1 MNAVGGL
8 LSFHI
13 EGDGDGGL
21 IPAEVQWLPTVF
33 YYGMNWYN
41 THLYYLEDYTP
52 EIATTHGTQIS
63 GYTLTVEEARQMTKN
78 VIDAQFLPDYL
89 QD

>member
-1 MNAVGGL
+1 M
-8 LSFHI
+8 
-13 EGDGDGGL
+13 
-21 IPAEVQWLPTVF
+21 QWLPTVF

-52 EIATTHGTQIS
+52 EIAATHGTQIS

>member
-1 MNAVGGL
+1 MAN
-8 LSFHI
+8 
-13 EGDGDGGL
+13 
-21 IPAEVQWLPTVF
+21 
-33 YYGMNWYN
+33 M
-41 THLYYLEDYTP
+41 LEDYTP
-52 EIATTHGTQIS
+52 EIAATHGTQIS